1 MWKQSVGQ
9 KCVGKERKYLRTEV
23 WHSRYREHVSQEK
36 ATEEDLKTEARE
48 VRGNQVSGILGAKK
62 AEGGTM
68 SIYDTCW
75 CQAFLKFNESQELP
89 IGLNDI
95 QVI

>member
-1 MWKQSVGQ
+1 MVEGTNVKA
-9 KCVGKERKYLRTEV
+9 KCRTKMRWERVRKYLRTEV
-23 WHSRYREHVSQEK
+23 LHSRYREHVSQEK

-68 SIYDTCW
+68 SIYDTC
-75 CQAFLKFNESQELP
+75 
-89 IGLNDI
+89 
-95 QVI
+95 